1 MFGTCMLD
9 LHDIIDEI
17 KLLKHQPEVPQ
28 VCPQVLDVQTVLYSV
43 MVAKKCIKLLYSF
56 EFVHML
62 EATHRVIVVPPFGQ
76 IERK

>member
-1 MFGTCMLD
+1 MLGACMFD
-9 LHDIIDEI
+9 LPDKIDEI
-17 KLLKHQPEVPQ
+17 KLLKYQSEVPQ

-43 MVAKKCIKLLYSF
+43 MVAKKCIKFLYSF

-76 IERK
+76 IKRK